1 MQFQPEREQRNSNRH
16 EKAGSFPIP
25 ARIPVFPLPNLVF
38 FPRTY
43 LPLHIFEPR
52 YRAMVADVAGRGQCI
67 GMGLLKEG
75 WEADYAGNPEIFPVG
90 CVGRLVS
97 IQQLPDGRSNIL
109 LQGLERYEIRE
120 EFYDKSYREATI
132 TVTPRRRGSR
142 LDPATRRYLTE
153 TLDDYLHSREDS
165 PAWQGIFRQDVSDEI
180 LVNSLSSYLDCTPIE
195 KQFLL
200 EAEGLEQHARRLC
213 DLIQFKIDERYGTK
227 GLG

>member
-1 MQFQPEREQRNSNRH
+1 MQFEPERERQGSSQG

-25 ARIPVFPLPNLVF
+25 PRVPVFALPNLVF
-38 FPRTY
+38 FPKTY

-52 YRAMVADVAGRGQCI
+52 YRAMVADVATRGQCI
-67 GMGLLKEG
+67 GMALLKDG
-75 WEADYAGNPEIFPVG
+75 WEENYGGNPEIYPIG

-109 LQGLERYEIRE
+109 LQGLERYEVRE

-132 TVTPRRRGSR
+132 KLTPARGESQ
-142 LDPATRRYLTE
+142 LDPATRGYLTD
-153 TLDDYLHSREDS
+153 TLEDYFHTQEDS
-165 PAWQGIFRQDVSDEI
+165 PAWQGIFRQDASDEI
-180 LVNSLSSYLDCTPIE
+180 LVNTLSSYLNCTPIE

-200 EAEGLEQHARRLC
+200 EADGLEQHARRLC
-213 DLIQFKIDERYGTK
+213 DLIQFKIDERHGTK